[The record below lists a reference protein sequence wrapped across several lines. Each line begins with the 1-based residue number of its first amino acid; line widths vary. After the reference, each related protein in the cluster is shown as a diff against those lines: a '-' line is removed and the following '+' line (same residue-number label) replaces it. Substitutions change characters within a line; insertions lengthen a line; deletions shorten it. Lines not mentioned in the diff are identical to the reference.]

1 MAKIAAIFQLLDK
14 KVTVS
19 SHRLELLSPARD
31 AAIAREAILHGAD
44 AVYIGG
50 PGFGARHNA
59 SNSLKDIAELVP
71 FAHRY
76 GAKIF
81 VTLNTILHDDEL
93 EPAQRLITDLY
104 QTGVDALIVQDMGI
118 RFLSTTLKQLR
129 QQRGW
134 SLSRL
139 AEATGVSKAM
149 LGQIERNESSP
160 TVATLWKIATG
171 LNVPF
176 STFISP
182 PQSATPSVYDP
193 QRQAMVITS
202 LFPYDP
208 QLCFEHFSI
217 QMAPGAISESMPH
230 EKGVIEHV
238 VVIDGQLDLCVDGE
252 WQSLNCG
259 EGVRFAADVTH
270 VYRNGGEQTVHF
282 HSLIHYPRS

>member
-1 MAKIAAIFQLLDK
+1 MENLA
-14 KVTVS
+14 
-19 SHRLELLSPARD
+19 
-31 AAIAREAILHGAD
+31 
-44 AVYIGG
+44 
-50 PGFGARHNA
+50 
-59 SNSLKDIAELVP
+59 
-71 FAHRY
+71 
-76 GAKIF
+76 
-81 VTLNTILHDDEL
+81 
-93 EPAQRLITDLY
+93 
-104 QTGVDALIVQDMGI
+104 

-149 LGQIERNESSP
+149 FGQIERNESSP

-217 QMAPGAISESMPH
+217 QMAPGAISESTPH

>member
-1 MAKIAAIFQLLDK
+1 MENLA
-14 KVTVS
+14 
-19 SHRLELLSPARD
+19 
-31 AAIAREAILHGAD
+31 
-44 AVYIGG
+44 
-50 PGFGARHNA
+50 
-59 SNSLKDIAELVP
+59 
-71 FAHRY
+71 
-76 GAKIF
+76 
-81 VTLNTILHDDEL
+81 
-93 EPAQRLITDLY
+93 
-104 QTGVDALIVQDMGI
+104 

-160 TVATLWKIATG
+160 TVAT
-171 LNVPF
+171 
-176 STFISP
+176 FISP
-182 PQSATPSVYDP
+182 PQSSTPSVYDP

-217 QMAPGAISESMPH
+217 QMAPGAISESTPH

-238 VVIDGQLDLCVDGE
+238 FVIDGQLDLCVDGE

>member
-1 MAKIAAIFQLLDK
+1 MENLA
-14 KVTVS
+14 
-19 SHRLELLSPARD
+19 
-31 AAIAREAILHGAD
+31 
-44 AVYIGG
+44 
-50 PGFGARHNA
+50 
-59 SNSLKDIAELVP
+59 
-71 FAHRY
+71 
-76 GAKIF
+76 
-81 VTLNTILHDDEL
+81 
-93 EPAQRLITDLY
+93 
-104 QTGVDALIVQDMGI
+104 

-182 PQSATPSVYDP
+182 PQSATPSV
-193 QRQAMVITS
+193 
-202 LFPYDP
+202 YDP

>member
-1 MAKIAAIFQLLDK
+1 MENLA
-14 KVTVS
+14 
-19 SHRLELLSPARD
+19 
-31 AAIAREAILHGAD
+31 
-44 AVYIGG
+44 
-50 PGFGARHNA
+50 
-59 SNSLKDIAELVP
+59 
-71 FAHRY
+71 
-76 GAKIF
+76 
-81 VTLNTILHDDEL
+81 
-93 EPAQRLITDLY
+93 
-104 QTGVDALIVQDMGI
+104 

-160 TVATLWKIATG
+160 TSRHYGNCHRVERTI
-171 LNVPF
+171 

-193 QRQAMVITS
+193 QQQAMVITS

-217 QMAPGAISESMPH
+217 QMASGAISESTPH

-252 WQSLNCG
+252 WQTLNCG

-270 VYRNGGEQTVHF
+270 IYRNGGEQTVHF

>member
-1 MAKIAAIFQLLDK
+1 MENLA
-14 KVTVS
+14 
-19 SHRLELLSPARD
+19 
-31 AAIAREAILHGAD
+31 
-44 AVYIGG
+44 
-50 PGFGARHNA
+50 
-59 SNSLKDIAELVP
+59 
-71 FAHRY
+71 
-76 GAKIF
+76 
-81 VTLNTILHDDEL
+81 
-93 EPAQRLITDLY
+93 
-104 QTGVDALIVQDMGI
+104 

-182 PQSATPSVYDP
+182 LQSVTPSVYDP

-217 QMAPGAISESMPH
+217 QMAPGAISESTPH

-259 EGVRFAADVTH
+259 EGARFAADVTH